1 MLNENDAS
9 PLYQQLTVQLRA
21 DIQNGKYRSG
31 EKIPTEL
38 ALSKIYTVS
47 RATVRSALDQ
57 LAQEKLVTRKQ
68 GKGTFVATQKFNRNI
83 AINTSFS
90 EVCAANG
97 KEPGARVLKCM
108 IEPANAED
116 IRDLKLKEGDSVIVL
131 ERIRYA
137 SGVPVSVESS
147 RMPEQFS
154 FLLQENMNDASLIK
168 VLQEKYSVVFYPGS
182 TEIELAFAT
191 HEIAKYLGIRQG
203 YPLISIASVSCD
215 STGRPIHRSQQ
226 LVVGDKFKF
235 YI

>member
-9 PLYQQLTVQLRA
+9 PLYQQLTQQLRS

-38 ALSKIYTVS
+38 DLSRIYGVS

-68 GKGTFVATQKFNRNI
+68 GKGTFVASQKFNRNI

-90 EVCAANG
+90 EVCSANG
-97 KEPGARVLKCM
+97 KEPGARVLKNL
-108 IEPANAED
+108 IEPATAED

-137 SGVPVSVESS
+137 SGVPVAVESS
-147 RMPEQFS
+147 RMPEKFA
-154 FLLQENMNDASLIK
+154 FLLTENMNDNSLIK
-168 VLQEKYSVVFYPGS
+168 VLKDKYSVVFYPGS
-182 TEIELAFAT
+182 KEIELTFAT
-191 HEIAKYLGIRQG
+191 HEMAQYLNIRQG
-203 YPLISIASVSCD
+203 YPLISIATVSCD
-215 STGRPIHRSQQ
+215 AEGNPVHRSLQ